1 MNTLLASLC
10 AAMIFAA
17 TAPSPAAEPVVA
29 ASADSR
35 PADIELTETLPIP
48 MSHRMDW
55 VRAHGSP
62 EARKAGLW
70 RIDPEAWR
78 AAIAKEGE
86 EKSEDVAFHLWLPAG
101 VDTVR
106 GIVAITGHGAGTPL
120 YKHAELRKIARE
132 LKLGLFMFNGNPMQ
146 RGFWPTSLLDDRL
159 KAFGA
164 KANHPELV
172 NAPLFLF
179 GHSNGTGFSAVF
191 TAMEPKRVWGWIS
204 MRPGTTYMVD
214 QPGAA
219 QVPGLIMFGEDD
231 PYFAQRSKQENMSIV
246 ERMRKDHGALW
257 HCAVEPK
264 TAHGPGEKS
273 WTLVFSFLRH
283 SFAARVPKD
292 SDPRDGPVKLNS
304 LFTERGYL
312 GKNWDSVTG
321 GYQKLP
327 VAGFQEFTGDKQ
339 VASWLFNAEYAADWQ
354 QFQNEGVVGVAR
366 K

>member
-1 MNTLLASLC
+1 MNKLLIPLFTVVL
-10 AAMIFAA
+10 FAA
-17 TAPSPAAEPVVA
+17 APPTRAAEPVAA
-29 ASADSR
+29 ASADGKT
-35 PADIELTETLPIP
+35 ADLELAETLPIP
-48 MSHRMDW
+48 MSHRLDW
-55 VRAHGSP
+55 VRAHTLP

-70 RIDPEAWR
+70 RIDPAAWR
-78 AAIAKEGE
+78 AAIAKDEA
-86 EKSEDVAFHLWLPAG
+86 EKSEDVSFHLWLPAG

-132 LKLGLFMFNGNPMQ
+132 LKLALFMFNGNPMQ
-146 RGFWPTSLLDDRL
+146 RGFCPTSLLDDRL

-172 NAPLFLF
+172 HAPLFLF

-219 QVPGLIMFGEDD
+219 EVPGLIMFGEDD
-231 PYFAQRSKQENMSIV
+231 PFFAQRSKQENMSIV
-246 ERMRKDHGALW
+246 ERMRKDHDVLW

-283 SFAARVPKD
+283 SFAARVPSD
-292 SDPRDGPVKLNS
+292 ADPRRGPVALIALKP
-304 LFTERGYL
+304 EQGYYGL
-312 GKNWDSVTG
+312 NWDIAKG
-321 GYQKLP
+321 GYQKLTIGP
-327 VAGFQEFTGDKQ
+327 YHHHTELKLS
-339 VASWLFNAEYAADWQ
+339 ASWLLNAEYAADWQ
-354 QFQNEGVVGVAR
+354 QFQEQGVVGGKR
-366 K
+366 